1 MRKLFFTA
9 LVAAGVFSGLHAQTP
24 QGGATEKTPSHS
36 EYFSWINNTN
46 EGATAEQTSK
56 NLDFFQWLH
65 DTYGMELDIYAFD
78 AGALDGAKIYGS
90 TKSERFKRY
99 FPEGFGPLSKQAA
112 KMNTRL
118 GVWCGPDGFGD
129 TPEEA
134 KERSDMMIGLV
145 RDYNFG
151 LFKMDAVC
159 GQLRK
164 EKYDDF
170 DKMMTE
176 IRKYSPDFVLLNHR
190 LDLGPGVRH
199 STTFLMPRLLGRRPH
214 PPVLRPRDDTCAR
227 DIRQSLVPAR
237 R

>member
-1 MRKLFFTA
+1 
-9 LVAAGVFSGLHAQTP
+9 
-24 QGGATEKTPSHS
+24 
-36 EYFSWINNTN
+36 
-46 EGATAEQTSK
+46 
-56 NLDFFQWLH
+56 
-65 DTYGMELDIYAFD
+65 
-78 AGALDGAKIYGS
+78 
-90 TKSERFKRY
+90 
-99 FPEGFGPLSKQAA
+99 
-112 KMNTRL
+112 MNTRL

-199 STTFLMPRLLGRRPH
+199 STTFLMGGEETYIDVFMTNSMTAPHHRGQAISRKAPENLTRLTEDHGVCLSSCLDYWEDDLILQSFGREMILAPRYTPIPGS
-214 PPVLRPRDDTCAR
+214 CATMN
-227 DIRQSLVPAR
+227 SPTSHSSSTSTAHTATFS
-237 R
+237 